1 MGVPLPGWEFTEP
14 VSAVDLSDHTSAA
27 RAAGHHGPSATIR
40 ASDTANG
47 WIRRAL
53 LPTTASVT
61 DIQFAPHYLGLRLAA
76 CTASGRVLVYEAQ
89 DIMELENWNTVYDFD
104 VCAHR
109 LGSLA
114 WSCNRFNTPLLAVA
128 SDSSMAASNERVF
141 FYRLNPNG
149 THHRWVGGSGWII

>member
-1 MGVPLPGWEFTEP
+1 MRINSLMFP
-14 VSAVDLSDHTSAA
+14 AVDLSDHTSAA
-27 RAAGHHGPSATIR
+27 RSAGQHNPTAAMR

-47 WIRRAL
+47 WIRRAH

-61 DIQFAPHYLGLRLAA
+61 DIQFAPHYLGLKLAA

-89 DIMELENWNTVYDFD
+89 DIMELENWNTTYDFD
-104 VCAHR
+104 VCAQR

-128 SDSSMAASNERVF
+128 SDSSIVGINERVF

-149 THHRWVGGSGWII
+149 THHRYGGRA